1 MTGHHCWGYGEE
13 DGPSEWHRLYPI
25 AQGNRQSPID
35 IVSGQAVFNPSL
47 KPLVVSYEQCTSI
60 NISNNGH
67 SVMVEFDDKDDK
79 TVISGGPLEDSY
91 RLKQFHFHWGTK
103 HNQGSEHTV
112 DGKSYPCELHLVH
125 WNAEK
130 YPSFGD
136 AAAAADGL
144 AVIGIFLDT
153 GGEHTGLNRLTDAL
167 YMVKFKCK
175 VRPSS
180 QTQCK
185 VRPSSQTQCKG
196 TKAQFDNF
204 NPKCLLPSK
213 IEYWTYPG
221 SLTTPPLHESVVW
234 IVLKEPIRV
243 SEKQMEKFRKTLLF
257 TGEEE
262 DERIHMVNNFRPPQ
276 PLKGRKVQSS
286 FKC

>member
-1 MTGHHCWGYGEE
+1 
-13 DGPSEWHRLYPI
+13 GPSEWHRLYPI

-167 YMVKFKCK
+167 YMVKFKGNQ
-175 VRPSS
+175 SS
-180 QTQCK
+180 
-185 VRPSSQTQCKG
+185 V
-196 TKAQFDNF
+196 DNF

-221 SLTTPPLHESVVW
+221 SLTTPPCMKVSFGLFSKSPSGF
-234 IVLKEPIRV
+234 LKNRWRS
-243 SEKQMEKFRKTLLF
+243 SENTLLF

-262 DERIHMVNNFRPPQ
+262 DERIHMVNNFLPP
-276 PLKGRKVQSS
+276 
-286 FKC
+286 